1 MKRLMSRGLRVW
13 LGSLG
18 FVGAGLAA
26 LHCSS
31 TDIGSEFPD
40 AGNDPCE
47 VAYKGLC
54 GKPCDVDE
62 TCAAG
67 LYCRPLGP
75 GQEVEAGGAKGTCHA
90 DCANAPKI
98 QGVCSE
104 GVACSPR
111 GRCGTDPSDASLVDG
126 GSDVKNDGTCAAIDV
141 VVEKIVPT
149 VLLLIDQSS
158 SMEYDFTGANLM
170 PPNFPNSRWVKLR
183 ESLMDPDGG
192 IVKKYE
198 NDVEFGLALYGANNG
213 NEKPPAVAEC
223 PIMKTVAFAKGN
235 HAAIEAVYAP
245 ELPIDD
251 TPTPDAV
258 LAAAGL
264 DPAGIPLDG
273 GFAATPTGRPK
284 IIVLATD
291 GEPGRCGS
299 FDSLEL
305 TGAPASQQAVV
316 DAVTAAYR
324 AGIKTF
330 VITVGD
336 SVSESHQQK
345 VANAGFGYFPGGA
358 DAGPDAQAPLVRTT
372 SQAQLAAAFDS
383 IIFGV
388 RSCSFKLAGS
398 VVPGTEGQGEVKV
411 NGASVTLNSPDGWK
425 LNSPTE
431 IEFVGAACTTI
442 KTSDAK
448 VSVRFPCGSFIPR

>member
-1 MKRLMSRGLRVW
+1 MKRLISRGLRVW
-13 LGSLG
+13 LGGAALL
-18 FVGAGLAA
+18 GAGVTA

-31 TDIGSEFPD
+31 SDGDSRFGD
-40 AGNDPCE
+40 AGGNDPCE
-47 VAYKGLC
+47 IAYKGLC
-54 GKPCDVDE
+54 GVACEADE
-62 TCAAG
+62 KCAAG
-67 LYCRPLGP
+67 LYCR
-75 GQEVEAGGAKGTCHA
+75 AGKCHA
-90 DCANAPKI
+90 DCAPKV
-98 QGVCSE
+98 QGVCPE
-104 GVACSPR
+104 GVACSAR

-126 GSDVKNDGTCAAIDV
+126 GTDAKNDGTCAAIDV
-141 VVEKIVPT
+141 EVTKVVPT

-158 SMEYDFTGANLM
+158 SMEYDFSGANLM
-170 PPNFPNSRWVKLR
+170 PPTFPNSRWVKLR
-183 ESLMDPDGG
+183 ESLMDTDGG

-223 PIMKTVAFAKGN
+223 PIMKTVKFAKGN
-235 HAAIEAVYAP
+235 HAAIDAVYSN

-264 DPAGIPLDG
+264 DVTGTPVAG

-299 FDSLEL
+299 FESLEQ

-316 DAVTAAYR
+316 EAVTSAYR
-324 AGIKTF
+324 AGIKTY

-336 SVSESHQQK
+336 SVSESHQQQ
-345 VANAGFGYFPGGA
+345 VANAGFGYFAGGA

-388 RSCSFKLAGS
+388 RTCSFKLAGS
-398 VVPGTEGQGEVKV
+398 VIPGTESQGEVKV
-411 NGASVTLNSPDGWK
+411 NGAPVSLNAPDGWK
-425 LNSPTE
+425 LTSATE
-431 IEFVGAACTTI
+431 IEFVGAACNTI

-448 VSVRFPCGSFIPR
+448 VTVRFPCGSFTPR

>member
-1 MKRLMSRGLRVW
+1 MKRLMTRGLRVW

-18 FVGAGLAA
+18 FVGAGLTA

-31 TDIGSEFPD
+31 TDADSVFAD

-47 VAYKGLC
+47 VAYKGQC
-54 GKPCDVDE
+54 GVACVADE

-67 LYCRPLGP
+67 LHCSDGKC
-75 GQEVEAGGAKGTCHA
+75 QAV
-90 DCANAPKI
+90 CANSPKI
-98 QGVCSE
+98 QGTCPD
-104 GVACSPR
+104 GVSCSPR
-111 GRCGTDPSDASLVDG
+111 GRCGADPIDPSFKDG
-126 GSDVKNDGTCAAIDV
+126 GSADAATDGTCAAIE
-141 VVEKIVPT
+141 VEVTKIVPS

-158 SMEYDFTGANLM
+158 SMEYDFSGANLM

-183 ESLMDPDGG
+183 ESLMDADGG

-213 NEKPPAVAEC
+213 NEKPPAVATC

-235 HAAIEAVYAP
+235 HAAIDAIYSL

-258 LAAAGL
+258 RAAAGL
-264 DPAGIPLDG
+264 DLTGSPVDG

-291 GEPGRCGS
+291 GEPGRCGT
-299 FDSLEL
+299 FETLEQ

-316 DAVTAAYR
+316 DAVSAAYR

-330 VITVGD
+330 VITVGA
-336 SVSESHQQK
+336 SVSETHQQK

-358 DAGPDAQAPLVRTT
+358 DAGADAQAPLVRTT

-388 RSCSFKLAGS
+388 RSCTFTLAGS
-398 VVPGTEGQGEVKV
+398 VVPGTEGLGDVRV
-411 NGASVTLNSPDGWK
+411 NGAPVSLNAPDGWK

-431 IEFVGAACTTI
+431 IEFVGGACTTI
-442 KTSDAK
+442 KTSAAK